1 MKKSIFVLGVL
12 MATMTSAQ
20 IKYGIKGGLIGS
32 NLTEKDSNENARFVN
47 GNKYSFYGGGLLE
60 YKFKPNWAFQA
71 ELLYANVGYKYEDE
85 YTFTDTTGEQITQT
99 TNNKLNAHQI
109 MLPLSM
115 KYYANQDFNVS
126 AGFNLGYF
134 VSGEYT
140 RQFNGGEERKEDVF
154 NEEEW
159 GEKTSRFYAGPFI
172 GAEYNFKNGLFIDG
186 RYNWGVTDFKIWNSD
201 DHGDEKEYV
210 NSFQI
215 GLGYKF

>member
-1 MKKSIFVLGVL
+1 MKKTIFILGVL
-12 MATMTSAQ
+12 MTTMASAQ

-32 NLTEKDSNENARFVN
+32 NLTEIEDSENARFIN
-47 GNKYSFYGGGLLE
+47 GTKYSFYGGGLVE

-71 ELLYANVGYKYEDE
+71 ELLYANVGYRYEDDYV
-85 YTFTDTTGEQITQT
+85 YTDNNGVQITENT
-99 TNNKLNAHQI
+99 KNSINAHQI
-109 MLPLSM
+109 VLPLSM

-134 VSGEYT
+134 VSGEFKREYDGREDRT
-140 RQFNGGEERKEDVF
+140 QDIFDEED
-154 NEEEW
+154 W
-159 GEKTSRFYAGPFI
+159 GDKPSKFYAGPFV

-186 RYNWGVTDFKIWNSD
+186 RYNWGLTDFKLWKSD
-201 DHGDEKEYV
+201 DKGEDKEFV

>member
-1 MKKSIFVLGVL
+1 MKKTIFILGVL
-12 MATMTSAQ
+12 MTTMASAQ

-32 NLTEKDSNENARFVN
+32 NLTEKDDSESARFVN
-47 GNKYSFYGGGLLE
+47 GTKYSFYGGGLVE

-85 YTFTDTTGEQITQT
+85 YTYNDNNGVQT
-99 TNNKLNAHQI
+99 TQNNKYSLNVHQVV
-109 MLPLSM
+109 LPLSV
-115 KYYANQDFNVS
+115 KYYANTDFNVS

-134 VSGEYT
+134 ISGEHKS
-140 RQFNGGEERKEDVF
+140 QFNHGEESKRDIF
-154 NEEEW
+154 DEEVW
-159 GEKTSRFYAGPFI
+159 GGKPSHFYAGPFV

-186 RYNWGVTDFKIWNSD
+186 RYNWGVTDFKLWKSD
-201 DHGDEKEYV
+201 DKGEDKEFV